1 MNINKI
7 IVLFKTHLDIG
18 FTDFSANVTKKY
30 INEFIPN
37 SISVANELKANSESR
52 LIWTTGSWLIYEY
65 LKQQPAEQAEKLR
78 RAVVREDVNHE

>member
-37 SISVANELKANSESR
+37 SISVANELKA
-52 LIWTTGSWLIYEY
+52 T
-65 LKQQPAEQAEKLR
+65 LKAG
-78 RAVVREDVNHE
+78 